1 MYQYPKTIHKG
12 GKKCTKRYKYK
23 KSGKKH
29 HGGKYTGDKYGGKY
43 HDKYKKTK
51 KYKK

>member
-29 HGGKYTGDKYGGKY
+29 HGGKY

-51 KYKK
+51 KNKK